1 MLLYL
6 NLNQNLLY
14 LPIFMVANVVQY
26 FNEKSNINEVEH
38 FYSFI
43 SYLSQIFLIIFYFI
57 EKYLSKN
64 KLNKDNNLFKVKY
77 YVSNSKLIILIIFL
91 LIFNSIKEY
100 IINAFETNKKEDF
113 MIFVFFFIILEK
125 FIFKINFYHH
135 QIILII
141 IVCFSLLYYFI
152 LNIIQSNLE
161 LLYILY
167 FLFNYS
173 KTFTL
178 VLIKYINTQ
187 YFIDIFLLSF
197 ILGLFETIQFLI
209 KFYNNI
215 SLPVLNL
222 NNILNIILT
231 FIIKFITGFLMFIII
246 SKLSPLHNQMIYYT
260 TLTIIEIIVDKENK
274 NYSICD
280 CIIFGLCIISSLIYL
295 EILKKI

>member
-113 MIFVFFFIILEK
+113 MIFVFFFHNTR
-125 FIFKINFYHH
+125 KIHF
-135 QIILII
+135 
-141 IVCFSLLYYFI
+141 
-152 LNIIQSNLE
+152 
-161 LLYILY
+161 
-167 FLFNYS
+167 
-173 KTFTL
+173 
-178 VLIKYINTQ
+178 
-187 YFIDIFLLSF
+187 
-197 ILGLFETIQFLI
+197 
-209 KFYNNI
+209 
-215 SLPVLNL
+215 
-222 NNILNIILT
+222 
-231 FIIKFITGFLMFIII
+231 
-246 SKLSPLHNQMIYYT
+246 
-260 TLTIIEIIVDKENK
+260 
-274 NYSICD
+274 
-280 CIIFGLCIISSLIYL
+280 
-295 EILKKI
+295 